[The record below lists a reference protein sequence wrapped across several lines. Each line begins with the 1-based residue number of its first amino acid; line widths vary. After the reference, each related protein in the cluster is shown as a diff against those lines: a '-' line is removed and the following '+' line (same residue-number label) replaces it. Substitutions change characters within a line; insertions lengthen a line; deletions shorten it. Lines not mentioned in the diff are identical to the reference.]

1 MDSDSELDFETVE
14 DAIINAVRRE
24 MPDLKTVKNYAGEL
38 EENDLKKMTFQ
49 FPAAFIIYR
58 NSVETWVDG
67 QTFNEKATFAV
78 FFASKNFRGDEK
90 VRKDTKKG
98 IYKFLKKGM
107 EVLTNKTFGLDI
119 ERLAPTRK
127 YLVFTSKEW
136 AAYGIDFVT
145 NFDTNY

>member
-1 MDSDSELDFETVE
+1 MALDFETVE
-14 DAIINAVRRE
+14 DAIIDAVRSE

-38 EENDLKKMTFQ
+38 EENDLEKMTSL

-58 NSVETWVDG
+58 GGPQTWIDG
-67 QTFNEKATFAV
+67 QTFNEQPTFAV
-78 FFASKNFRGDEK
+78 LFASKNFRGDEK
-90 VRKDTKKG
+90 VRKDPRKG
-98 IYKFLKKGM
+98 IYKFLKKGL
-107 EVLTNKTFGLDI
+107 EVLTNQTFGLDI

-127 YLVFTSKEW
+127 YLVFTSKSW

>member
-1 MDSDSELDFETVE
+1 MDSDSELDFETIE
-14 DAIINAVRRE
+14 DAIIAAVRAE

-38 EENDLKKMTFQ
+38 EEADLEKMTFL

-58 NSVETWVDG
+58 GGPQTWIDG
-67 QTFNEKATFAV
+67 QTFNEQPTFAV
-78 FFASKNFRGDEK
+78 LFASKNFRGDEK
-90 VRKDTKKG
+90 VRKSPKKG

-107 EVLTNKTFGLDI
+107 EVLTNQTFGLDI

-127 YLVFTSKEW
+127 YLVFTSKSW

>member
-14 DAIINAVRRE
+14 DAIIAAVRAE

-38 EENDLKKMTFQ
+38 EEVDLKKMTFQ
-49 FPAAFIIYR
+49 FPAAFIVYR
-58 NSVETWVDG
+58 GGPEKWIDG
-67 QTFNEKATFAV
+67 QTFNESPTFAV
-78 FFASKNFRGDEK
+78 IFASKNFRGDEK
-90 VRKDTKKG
+90 VRKDPKKG
-98 IYKFLKKGM
+98 IYKFLKKVM
-107 EVLTNKTFGLDI
+107 DVLANKTLGLDI